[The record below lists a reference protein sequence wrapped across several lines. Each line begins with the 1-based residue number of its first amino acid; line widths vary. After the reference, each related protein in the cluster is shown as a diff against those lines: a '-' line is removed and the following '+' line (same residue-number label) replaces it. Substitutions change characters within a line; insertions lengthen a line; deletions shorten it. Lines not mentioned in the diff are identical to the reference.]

1 MYAWTEEGEEGE
13 EGEEEDTTDSVEE
26 KERRIYIT
34 TSTKLSISR
43 RYEVSTT
50 RRRTALT
57 R

>member
-1 MYAWTEEGEEGE
+1 MYAWTEEGEGE